1 MLPGVHFRAFV
12 LEELTARGI
21 RCLTLR
27 QRGRSELAR
36 LVALTVA
43 AWREIT
49 PAPKTPSRNGCYLR
63 FHVPS
68 R

>member
-1 MLPGVHFRAFV
+1 M

-27 QRGRSELAR
+27 QRGRSALAR
-36 LVALTVA
+36 LVARTAA
-43 AWREIT
+43 AWPDVPT
-49 PAPKTPSRNGCYLR
+49 PWRNGCYLR